1 MKLDKNAV
9 TIIAIFLGIVIFFS
23 AIYNKEKFSEYI
35 NVTARQ
41 HTAAQEIVD
50 AVTSH
55 KNLSFIGEP
64 VSDYEVL
71 DYQKRMCIGRS
82 LEDKSRVCRSIPG
95 LSPIPELSDGPKN
108 FTEF

>member
-9 TIIAIFLGIVIFFS
+9 TIIAIFLGIVIFAGIF
-23 AIYNKEKFSEYI
+23 YKKEKFSTYI
-35 NVTARQ
+35 NVTTRQ
-41 HTAAQEIVD
+41 HTPGQEIVD
-50 AVTSH
+50 LFATH
-55 KNLSFIGEP
+55 KNLSFVGEP
-64 VSDYEVL
+64 VSDYEVI

-82 LEDKSRVCRSIPG
+82 MENKPRICHSIPG